1 MYYIAGSFGNP
12 EIVNVVSDQDVFDMH
27 STREEADTRMILQA
41 LHADKRLKEL
51 GKQGRLIIK
60 TCDTDAIVLCIYFD
74 KQMTN
79 NGELWVQMGNVSIV
93 LRTVVDFYLFMN
105 YVLLSQ
111 KSHVEFFLEHML
123 SLGVT
128 LPPV

>member
-1 MYYIAGSFGNP
+1 
-12 EIVNVVSDQDVFDMH
+12 
-27 STREEADTRMILQA
+27 MILQA

-60 TCDTDAIVLCIYFD
+60 TSDTDVIVLCIYFD

-79 NGELWVQMGNVSIV
+79 TGELWVQMGNVSIV

-111 KSHVEFFLEHML
+111 KSHVEFLL
-123 SLGVT
+123 SQFFEPFVSM
-128 LPPV
+128 